1 MGSPEQSELLLSFD
15 PAALERCFLIA
26 EILDED
32 YPAGPMEYALLG
44 LAAAENPFHVLVTLL
59 LPGQRV
65 SAASV
70 DQPGHAVLRM
80 RREIEA
86 LSSQMQRRLVPIVFV
101 HRHPRKCD
109 ASAIDE
115 AFLTGVWVDQIATL
129 ISFEELRPVTLDDFP
144 CRCTEL
150 DSHGRRREADRRD
163 LERIRVDVGVCFSLI
178 LNASREH
185 RLYAARKDRCF
196 RCGES
201 AVRQVPA
208 RLLLDHSRVISEQE
222 REAIRKS
229 LSEEIEAKIEF
240 QHDGDPTH
248 GCI

>member
-1 MGSPEQSELLLSFD
+1 MGPPEQSELLLAFD
-15 PAALERCFLIA
+15 PVALERCFLIA

-32 YPAGPMEYALLG
+32 CPAGPIEYALLG
-44 LAAAENPFHVLVTLL
+44 LASAENPFHVIVTPL

-65 SAASV
+65 TAASV

-80 RREIEA
+80 RREIET
-86 LSSQMQRRLVPIVFV
+86 LSSQMQRRLVPIAFV
-101 HRHPRKCD
+101 HRHPRQCD

-115 AFLTGVWVDQIATL
+115 AFLTGVWIDQVATL
-129 ISFEELRPVTLDDFP
+129 VSFEELRPVTLDDFS
-144 CRCTEL
+144 CRCAEFNA
-150 DSHGRRREADRRD
+150 HGRRREANGRD

-178 LNASREH
+178 VNGLGEH
-185 RLYAARKDRCF
+185 RLYAARKDRCS

-208 RLLLDHSRVISEQE
+208 RLLLDHSRVISEPE

-240 QHDGDPTH
+240 QRSRKPAH
-248 GCI
+248 GSV